1 MVTRF
6 RLVCGR
12 DVGAAPRFWSAGIL
26 PARVALPHGR
36 ASDTGIYLTVRKV
49 VLLAV

>member
-1 MVTRF
+1 MPV
-6 RLVCGR
+6 
-12 DVGAAPRFWSAGIL
+12 
-26 PARVALPHGR
+26 RVALPYGR